1 MSLLWTLSLKIG
13 YLKTTLTYTLTNQ
26 MKIDNLISQ
35 LIFCMTCIPSTFC
48 WQPLKNWE
56 ILSTIYE
63 ATGALPSVPLK
74 VRWWATI
81 YGKRIRGTTSF
92 LYLMNMRVFVGYIW
106 VICPKKWNNS
116 AETLNVFQW
125 NYLLCYTYIR
135 DHKLLPIPFWHTRSL
150 RLLIRVNWNCLL
162 KCNHQQQA
170 VCREL
175 FCA

>member
-63 ATGALPSVPLK
+63 ATGALPSVPFK
-74 VRWWATI
+74 VRWWVTI
-81 YGKRIRGTTSF
+81 YGTRTRGTTSF
-92 LYLMNMRVFVGYIW
+92 LYLMNMRAFVGYIW
-106 VICPKKWNNS
+106 VICPKKWNSS

-150 RLLIRVNWNCLL
+150 RLLIRVSWNCLL

>member
-1 MSLLWTLSLKIG
+1 MSLLWTLSLKIS

-74 VRWWATI
+74 VRWWVTI
-81 YGKRIRGTTSF
+81 YGTRIRW
-92 LYLMNMRVFVGYIW
+92 MNMRAFVGYIW
-106 VICPKKWNNS
+106 VIYPKKWNNS

-150 RLLIRVNWNCLL
+150 RLLIRVSWNCLL
-162 KCNHQQQA
+162 KCNYQQQA